1 MTDDLETPTLLLAMP
16 QVQDPFF
23 ERSVVLLM
31 SHDEEGSLGVVVNRP
46 AGLTVHEILDDLE
59 IRWAGPADSTAFV
72 GGPVMPEVGTL
83 LYGFNEGDN
92 CPPEGILSGS
102 QVIPGL
108 SITQNLG
115 DLEQLAADPPRDLRF
130 VLGHAG
136 WGAGQLLS
144 EVLRNDWLAV
154 PVDLQL
160 VFHPE
165 PDRVWEAAL
174 RSVGLDPRALVSVG
188 GSSGLAN

>member
-31 SHDEEGSLGVVVNRP
+31 SHGEQGSLGVVINRP
-46 AGLTVHEILDDLE
+46 AGLTVHDILDDLE
-59 IRWAGPADSTAFV
+59 IRWSGPPESTAFI

-83 LYGFNEGDN
+83 LYAFSEGDN
-92 CPPEGILSGS
+92 CPPEGILSGAP
-102 QVIPGL
+102 VMPGL
-108 SITQNLG
+108 SMTQNLG
-115 DLEQLAADPPRDLRF
+115 DLEQLAAEPPRKLRF

-136 WGAGQLLS
+136 WGAGQLLT

-154 PVDLQL
+154 PVDLDL
-160 VFHPE
+160 IFHPKPE
-165 PDRVWEAAL
+165 TVWEAGL
-174 RSVGLDPRALVSVG
+174 RSVGLDPRSLASVSA
-188 GSSGLAN
+188 SSGLTN